1 MAVAGSLTYDTKID
15 KDGFN
20 KGLKNIESSIKSGGT
35 KIKNIVSALG
45 ITKLVSTAISTINS
59 SIDGAVSRIDTL
71 NNFPK
76 VMTNLGIASED
87 SEKAVKKL
95 SDGLQGIPTTLDS
108 ASLAV
113 QRFTSVNGDV
123 DKSTEYFLAL
133 NNALLAGGASADIQ
147 SSAMEQLS
155 QSYAKGKPDMIEWR
169 SLQTAMPAQLKQVAQ
184 AFNMTT
190 DELGEALRSGKLS
203 MNDFMDKIVELNKN
217 GTGQFQSFAEQA
229 KNSTGGIKTSI
240 TNAKTAITRGVANIV
255 KAFDEAL
262 KSNGL
267 GGISTVISNIGK
279 IAENV
284 LKKVASLIPKAVS
297 KIKDIYNWTKKN
309 QDLIKNL
316 IKIVASLTAG
326 YIAYK
331 TVLIA
336 INTIQTAKKI
346 LNTASAFLSL
356 IPTIRSA
363 KDAMLLLNMSFS
375 ANPVGLVVAGVTA
388 LTTALVLFGSRQ
400 TEAQK
405 EAKDFSEEMKNSKKA
420 FEEYNQSIDKVA
432 KANISQINSVKT
444 LKDELKLLV
453 DENGR
458 VKQGYEGRVDFILN
472 ELNQALGTEYTKTG
486 NIINNYK
493 QLQKEID
500 ILIEKKKAQIILE
513 ASEEKYRNAINEEEG
528 ALENLKEATS
538 KLIKVKEEYG
548 MSLEQLREKAENSY
562 GKEKEYLNNII
573 NAYDD
578 ATQVVKENTEAQKQ
592 YTDNYTLYVNG
603 EYEKIGNSIVATT
616 SNWTNGTLNTL
627 KEGIEKQATELEEWK
642 AVYEV
647 AETEMA
653 KTQKEN
659 AEKNLREL
667 AQNLEDRTSTVTNL
681 GANEYSAWKALA
693 ESNYRIYSEQL
704 EKMNPDMRKKIED
717 LTGYLQGDTS
727 LPEGMEMLV
736 RKTTSTFEEKMK
748 FLLSGTDDKL
758 DDIEIKFKNNIDIPN
773 AAGMLAMKTGEAIE
787 NDTTVSRAA
796 FILANNANKQFN
808 NNIDGKKWGSDLSEN
823 ISKGM
828 TSTDSLRKVNS
839 AASFLAGLIKKNIG
853 HSVPEEGPLKDE
865 LTYMPDMIDNLVKG
879 IEKNKYKVAK
889 ATKELAG
896 DIKDSFNLENL
907 NNVIIKEMQKAVSI
921 ETGSIN
927 AKAILQ
933 ANKEQPIVIAR
944 DTQNTINNTQ
954 NFYNKEA
961 TPYEQQREA
970 KQQLRR
976 LAYGL

>member
-15 KDGFN
+15 KSGFE
-20 KGLKNIESSIKSGGT
+20 KGLKNIESSTKSGGT

-326 YIAYK
+326 YISYK
-331 TVLIA
+331 AVLIA
-336 INTIQTAKKI
+336 INAIQTAKKI
-346 LNTASAFLSL
+346 LGTASAFLSL

-363 KDAMLLLNMSFS
+363 KDAMLLLNMTFS
-375 ANPVGLVVAGVTA
+375 ANPIGLVVAGVTA
-388 LTTALVLFGSRQ
+388 LTTALVLFASKNDSVKNSIENVASGFSSFY
-400 TEAQK
+400 EGIKNA
-405 EAKDFSEEMKNSKKA
+405 ESYLDSFNNELFVSSEEQQQLKSQMDEVQKGITQICKTASDERRNYTQ
-420 FEEYNQSIDKVA
+420 EEI
-432 KANISQINSVKT
+432 
-444 LKDELKLLV
+444 
-453 DENGR
+453 
-458 VKQGYEGRVDFILN
+458 
-472 ELNQALGTEYTKTG
+472 
-486 NIINNYK
+486 K
-493 QLQKEID
+493 QLD
-500 ILIEKKKAQIILE
+500 
-513 ASEEKYRNAINEEEG
+513 
-528 ALENLKEATS
+528 
-538 KLIKVKEEYG
+538 EYFT
-548 MSLEQLREKAENSY
+548 K
-562 GKEKEYLNNII
+562 
-573 NAYDD
+573 
-578 ATQVVKENTEAQKQ
+578 
-592 YTDNYTLYVNG
+592 
-603 EYEKIGNSIVATT
+603 
-616 SNWTNGTLNTL
+616 
-627 KEGIEKQATELEEWK
+627 
-642 AVYEV
+642 
-647 AETEMA
+647 
-653 KTQKEN
+653 
-659 AEKNLREL
+659 LREL
-667 AQNLEDRTSTVTNL
+667 KDREIELQQSIAGAITQQAVTNAETFQGSLDEYKAQSEKWIKTAQDQRDATIKLIEEGTIEEVALLNQRYKTEEERQSEAYQNEYNAIKEREQTKIDAANNEVARVSEIYSNGYTERAKQEDGFFNTLLEYNRKAEEENQRNADRLEEIENNKILMADGKMNQIASENGKHQREMKEIWNNMYKDMSEEEAKELGEWMARLVHTQMYGGEISEENQKMIDTIINSYDSMPKDAKKTMKSTMEGMLKGMQDEEPSLFAKASGIANGVLTRLKTAFDIHSPSKKTRKIFKYAMEGAELGLEDEKDTLLKQVDDISKSVI
-681 GANEYSAWKALA
+681 A
-693 ESNYRIYSEQL
+693 
-704 EKMNPDMRKKIED
+704 KMN
-717 LTGYLQGDTS
+717 
-727 LPEGMEMLV
+727 
-736 RKTTSTFEEKMK
+736 
-748 FLLSGTDDKL
+748 
-758 DDIEIKFKNNIDIPN
+758 
-773 AAGMLAMKTGEAIE
+773 
-787 NDTTVSRAA
+787 
-796 FILANNANKQFN
+796 
-808 NNIDGKKWGSDLSEN
+808 
-823 ISKGM
+823 
-828 TSTDSLRKVNS
+828 
-839 AASFLAGLIKKNIG
+839 
-853 HSVPEEGPLKDE
+853 
-865 LTYMPDMIDNLVKG
+865 
-879 IEKNKYKVAK
+879 
-889 ATKELAG
+889 
-896 DIKDSFNLENL
+896 
-907 NNVIIKEMQKAVSI
+907 KAVSI

>member
-1 MAVAGSLTYDTKID
+1 MILWQWLGSLTYDAKID
-15 KDGFN
+15 KSGFD
-20 KGLKNIESSIKSGGT
+20 KGLKNIESSVKSGGA

-45 ITKLVSTAISTINS
+45 ITKLVSTAISTINN

-363 KDAMLLLNMSFS
+363 KDAMLLLNMAFS

-405 EAKDFSEEMKNSKKA
+405 RAKELAQEIRNSKQTL
-420 FEEYNQSIDKVA
+420 EEYNQSIDNTTNTNLTHIE
-432 KANISQINSVKT
+432 NIKK
-444 LKDELKLLV
+444 LKDELTTLV
-453 DENGR
+453 DKNGK
-458 VKQGYEGRVDFILN
+458 VKEGYKGRVDFILN
-472 ELNQALGTEYTKTG
+472 ELNGALGTEYKLNG
-486 NIINNYK
+486 DIIESY
-493 QLQKEID
+493 QKLRDEID
-500 ILIEKKKAQIILE
+500 ETIKKKKAEIILNAE
-513 ASEEKYRNAINEEEG
+513 EEKYKNA
-528 ALENLKEATS
+528 
-538 KLIKVKEEYG
+538 
-548 MSLEQLREKAENSY
+548 
-562 GKEKEYLNNII
+562 
-573 NAYDD
+573 
-578 ATQVVKENTEAQKQ
+578 
-592 YTDNYTLYVNG
+592 
-603 EYEKIGNSIVATT
+603 
-616 SNWTNGTLNTL
+616 
-627 KEGIEKQATELEEWK
+627 IEKQAEAVENLRQARLNLGMTYDEAKQKLQDCSNLNAAEIVSLKNKIE
-642 AVYEV
+642 VYED
-647 AETEMA
+647 
-653 KTQKEN
+653 
-659 AEKNLREL
+659 AEKQVKTYTDNIKTYEEDYARFVEGKYDEIGNKITVTTQDWASQSTRTLSASIQQQKTTLNQYEEIYKKNGNKV
-667 AQNLEDRTSTVTNL
+667 AKQNVEQAKKNLEQLALQLKERTPTIEKLGFFEIEAWRKLGTNSYENYST
-681 GANEYSAWKALA
+681 ALA
-693 ESNYRIYSEQL
+693 
-704 EKMNPDMRKKIED
+704 DMDEPIRKKIQEVTGIIAAGTPEMQAKAEELGRKTVEEFD
-717 LTGYLQGDTS
+717 KSAEAKQKALNTITGYLNGLTD
-727 LPEGMEMLV
+727 
-736 RKTTSTFEEKMK
+736 EEKK
-748 FLLSGTDDKL
+748 EFLRQAGIENVDAVLEELNKQNLSEEHGKNILQGLWKGLTNGTWKGKIL
-758 DDIEIKFKNNIDIPN
+758 GV
-773 AAGMLAMKTGEAIE
+773 AAGLAKSVNKAFTGKDGWDENSPSKKMKKFAEYYIQPISDVMNARKKKITNTAT
-787 NDTTVSRAA
+787 DLVSS
-796 FILANNANKQFN
+796 INKSI
-808 NNIDGKKWGSDLSEN
+808 ID
-823 ISKGM
+823 
-828 TSTDSLRKVNS
+828 
-839 AASFLAGLIKKNIG
+839 
-853 HSVPEEGPLKDE
+853 
-865 LTYMPDMIDNLVKG
+865 
-879 IEKNKYKVAK
+879 
-889 ATKELAG
+889 
-896 DIKDSFNLENL
+896 
-907 NNVIIKEMQKAVSI
+907 EMNKAVSI

-933 ANKEQPIVIAR
+933 ANKEQPIVIAK
-944 DTQNTINNTQ
+944 DHTVKVDCTQVFEGKNQ
-954 NFYNKEA
+954 

>member
-1 MAVAGSLTYDTKID
+1 MILWQWLGSLTYDTKID
-15 KDGFN
+15 KSGFD
-20 KGLKNIESSIKSGGT
+20 KGLKNIEGSIKSGGT

-363 KDAMLLLNMSFS
+363 KDAMLLLNMAFS

-405 EAKDFSEEMKNSKKA
+405 RAKELAQEIRNSKQTL
-420 FEEYNQSIDKVA
+420 EEYNQSIDNTTNTNLTHIE
-432 KANISQINSVKT
+432 NIKK
-444 LKDELKLLV
+444 LKDELTTLV
-453 DENGR
+453 DKNGK
-458 VKQGYEGRVDFILN
+458 VKEGYKGRVDFILN
-472 ELNQALGTEYTKTG
+472 ELNGALGTEYKLNG
-486 NIINNYK
+486 DIIESY
-493 QLQKEID
+493 QKLRDEID
-500 ILIEKKKAQIILE
+500 ETIKKKKAEIILNAE
-513 ASEEKYRNAINEEEG
+513 EEKYKNAIEKQAE
-528 ALENLKEATS
+528 AVENLRQARVNLGMTYDEAKQ
-538 KLIKVKEEYG
+538 KLQDSSNLNAAEIVSLMNKIEVYEDAEKQVK
-548 MSLEQLREKAENSY
+548 
-562 GKEKEYLNNII
+562 
-573 NAYDD
+573 
-578 ATQVVKENTEAQKQ
+578 T
-592 YTDNYTLYVNG
+592 YTDNVKT
-603 EYEKIGNSIVATT
+603 YEEDYARFVEGKYDEIGNKITVTT
-616 SNWTNGTLNTL
+616 QNWTNGTLNTL
-627 KEGIEKQATELEEWK
+627 KEGIEKQAKELEEWE
-642 AVYEV
+642 AVYKDSED
-647 AETEMA
+647 EMVR
-653 KTQKEN
+653 TQKEN
-659 AEKNLREL
+659 AEKSLTEL
-667 AQNLEDRTSTVTNL
+667 AQNLADRTSTVTNL
-681 GANEYSAWKALA
+681 GVNEYNAWKALA

-704 EKMNPDMRKKIED
+704 GKMYPDMRKKIED

-727 LPEGMEMLV
+727 LLEGMGMLV
-736 RKTTSTFEEKMK
+736 KRTTSIFEKGM
-748 FLLSGTDDKL
+748 
-758 DDIEIKFKNNIDIPN
+758 
-773 AAGMLAMKTGEAIE
+773 GMLFPATKKELDKVGDTIE
-787 NDTTVSRAA
+787 NDTTVSRASI
-796 FILANNANKQFN
+796 ILANNVNKEFN
-808 NNIDGKKWGSDLSEN
+808 SNVDGRKWGKDLSEN
-823 ISKGM
+823 LSTGM
-828 TSTDSLRKVNS
+828 TSQESIKKVTS
-839 AASFLAGLIKKNIG
+839 AASFLAQAIKKNIG
-853 HSVPEEGPLKDE
+853 HSVPEAGPLKDE

-889 ATKELAG
+889 ATEQLAG
-896 DIKDSFNLENL
+896 DMKDSFNLDDL
-907 NNVIIKEMQKAVSI
+907 NNVIIKEMNKAVSI

-954 NFYNKEA
+954 NFYNKET